1 MRPQSDGSARGGT
14 HLQLLGWWHLT
25 RGRDALHLGGR
36 EQRLVSLLALR
47 GRRPR
52 VLVAATLWPDTRE
65 DRARASLRTAV
76 KQTQEHAPGLLETD
90 RATIGLSRRVRVD
103 VHDLDHAIDD
113 VTDRVAASA
122 VSEPARLLPLLRCE
136 ELLPGWYDDWVL
148 YERERLEQQK
158 VRALELLAGAAFDDG
173 DLVTAIDAA
182 REAIRIEP
190 LLDTMRSLLIRARLG
205 LGDASGAVQEF
216 RLYRRFLAQELG
228 IEPPP
233 ALTALFEGARPGPG
247 LTGPSAGPP
256 LSPPTGPPGSPPVVP
271 LPRPRRARGIVA
283 NGTRAERVR
292 PTRPGTA

>member
-1 MRPQSDGSARGGT
+1 MRPQSDGSARGGA

-47 GRRPR
+47 GPRPR

-76 KQTQEHAPGLLETD
+76 KQTQEHAPGLLEAD
-90 RATIGLSRRVRVD
+90 RTTIGLSRRVRVD

-113 VTDRVAASA
+113 AIGSHVA
-122 VSEPARLLPLLRCE
+122 EPARLLTVLRCD

-158 VRALELLAGAAFDDG
+158 VRALEMLATAAYDGG
-173 DLVTAIDAA
+173 DLVTAVDAA

-190 LLDTMRSLLIRARLG
+190 LLDTMRSVLIRARLG
-205 LGDASGAVQEF
+205 LGDTSGAVHEF
-216 RLYRRFLAQELG
+216 RLYRRYLAQELG

-233 ALTALFEGARPGPG
+233 ALAALFEGTRPAP
-247 LTGPSAGPP
+247 AG
-256 LSPPTGPPGSPPVVP
+256 SSIPV
-271 LPRPRRARGIVA
+271 PRPRRSGVVA
-283 NGTRAERVR
+283 NGARSDRTRR
-292 PTRPGTA
+292 TRGPA